1 MEGIITSERSSLGG
15 SQWGP
20 IADNIVIT
28 DARLNPGYSGGPL
41 VEVEGKM
48 IGLNAAYVSSRAIAI
63 RASKIRN
70 IIDQL
75 AKDGAIKIAHTSVLS
90 QMKFLFL
97 VR

>member
-1 MEGIITSERSSLGG
+1 
-15 SQWGP
+15 
-20 IADNIVIT
+20 
-28 DARLNPGYSGGPL
+28 
-41 VEVEGKM
+41 M